1 MRRGRRRGRAGWS
14 RDVGDHRRAIDI
26 ELEPGYDD
34 HHHDLDDDDA
44 YHDNIHDD
52 RSVDNHDDDRS
63 VHDITAADHDY
74 LPDDHDDLAADHHH
88 CPPDVAGATPTTPR
102 HQNG

>member
-52 RSVDNHDDDRS
+52 
-63 VHDITAADHDY
+63 
-74 LPDDHDDLAADHHH
+74 LAADHHH